1 MCPYTCIPRNTWA
14 RAHTLHIY
22 TERKM
27 IEVTG
32 VHLGGPWIHC
42 DWCPRKRRSG
52 YTHVGKAAVCQ
63 PSRVVP
69 GETDAADTW
78 IMEFQPP
85 EWSDSGLLWVKPPIL
100 WLFVRAS
107 DITVLCRCNETSE
120 GSNLQG
126 GKLGLV
132 HSCGDSSLMSRLS
145 LVWAFGEGA
154 Q

>member
-1 MCPYTCIPRNTWA
+1 MGTCTYTPHIHRKKNDRGNRSSFGWA
-14 RAHTLHIY
+14 
-22 TERKM
+22 M
-27 IEVTG
+27 
-32 VHLGGPWIHC
+32 IHC

-132 HSCGDSSLMSRLS
+132 HSCGDSSPMSDCLWFGH
-145 LVWAFGEGA
+145 LVRVLGD
-154 Q
+154 